1 MIHHSNYLE
10 AFLLQIVLLKTI
22 HLFLFCLF
30 ISALGWSQTDS
41 LQPIVIKTVK
51 TVDLDDSLE
60 DLPFSLSRKRYP
72 NKNLQQQL
80 SLDEYLQGIPG
91 LFVLNRNNYSQDL
104 RISMRGFG
112 ARSAFGI
119 RGIKIVVDGI
129 PETTPDGQG
138 QIDNLALGIIDEI
151 TVLRGPSSLL
161 YGNAAGG
168 VIDIRTQ
175 QDFENNYVQA
185 GITTGS
191 FNMTNYDVQA
201 GFRTGKAST
210 VIAANRITTDGYR
223 DHSGFES
230 YGFNATT
237 RLPLSDTDGVNFQLN
252 YTNSPLALDAG
263 GLTIEE
269 VNLDRSQARARNVEF
284 DTQEQVQQIKTGI
297 SYKKD
302 WQDIALNSYAF
313 YTYRDFNNKL
323 PFENS
328 GAVELYRNYYGH
340 GTDIS
345 FYNELGNWNNQLQA
359 GYAIALQE
367 DQRLRFDNEMGDV
380 TNQVLGQL
388 EQYHNYGFYVIDKL
402 QNNNWTILAGLR
414 YDINRIGVEDRFAND
429 GSGDSDYLN
438 ALSGSLGVNYSL
450 GNIDLFAN
458 FSTSFET
465 PALSELSA
473 NPDGSAGF
481 NLDLKPQTAQ
491 NYEIGIKSSMQ
502 RFDYSV
508 ALFYIQSQDDL
519 VPFQIEEFDGRTFY
533 RNAGEIDRQGLELS
547 AAYQLSTSLG
557 FSATY
562 TYSDFT
568 YEDYEIN
575 GTDLSGNRLPGLPE
589 HLASVAINYS
599 RSRFAAQTSMDYR
612 GELFANDSNETLV
625 DDAFIANASVNYDFT
640 VGNDRLSIYGG
651 LNNFLDQDYFDNVR
665 LNAFGNRF
673 YEPAQGINGYLGVR
687 YRFE

>member
-1 MIHHSNYLE
+1 M
-10 AFLLQIVLLKTI
+10 KTI